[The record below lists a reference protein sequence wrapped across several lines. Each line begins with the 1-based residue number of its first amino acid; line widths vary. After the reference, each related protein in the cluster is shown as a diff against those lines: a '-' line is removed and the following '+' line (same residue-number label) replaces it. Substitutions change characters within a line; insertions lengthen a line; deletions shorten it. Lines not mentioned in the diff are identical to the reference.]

1 MTTTWQILDTKRQ
14 VETGV
19 IKKVTYQ
26 CTAQDGDKI
35 FKKIGHAVLQDIS
48 PSLPEFIPFTELIE
62 ETVVTWVKAALGTE
76 KTALIEDSTVNKLTL
91 NKDNSEL
98 PW

>member
-14 VETGV
+14 VTTGV
-19 IKKVTYQ
+19 ITKVTFQ
-26 CTAQDGDKI
+26 CTAQDGDRI
-35 FKKIGHAVLQDIS
+35 YKKIANVTLQGTS
-48 PSLPEFIPFTELIE
+48 PSLPGFIPFTELTQ

-76 KTALIEDSTVNKLTL
+76 KAILLENATVHKATMNRDK
-91 NKDNSEL
+91 SEL